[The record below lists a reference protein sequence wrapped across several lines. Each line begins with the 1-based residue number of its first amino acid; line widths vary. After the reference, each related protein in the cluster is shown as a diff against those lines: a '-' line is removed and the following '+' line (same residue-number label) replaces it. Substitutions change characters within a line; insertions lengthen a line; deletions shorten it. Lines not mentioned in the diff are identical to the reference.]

1 MGNRDVAGI
10 GMGSK
15 IHQTTTHRVTPSVIA
30 ASVSPLLCHKAKN
43 AQNAI
48 NGPKYRASVR
58 GLGYGFNMAGEGSGH
73 G

>member
-1 MGNRDVAGI
+1 MGSSDVAGI

-15 IHQTTTHRVTPSVIA
+15 IHQTTTHTVTPSVIA
-30 ASVSPLLCHKAKN
+30 GSMSPPLCHSVKN

-48 NGPKYRASVR
+48 KGPKYKASVR